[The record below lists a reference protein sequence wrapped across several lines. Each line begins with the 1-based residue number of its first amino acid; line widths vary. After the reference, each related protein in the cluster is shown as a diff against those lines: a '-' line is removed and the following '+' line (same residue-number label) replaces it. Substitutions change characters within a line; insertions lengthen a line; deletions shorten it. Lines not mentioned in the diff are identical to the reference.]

1 MGGMLVGP
9 QVWPGGHNLK
19 PPKAAFGH
27 TIDPMNT
34 PSHVFLEQ
42 EFLALVT
49 FSLILPVA
57 IYWFLFKRASIS
69 RFAVMGFAAVLI
81 VMAGIDVYLL
91 QALADL
97 SRSTPNTLDDRLF
110 LSGISIALYL
120 LPAVFAGIGINLLS
134 HILIDHLHRAEAR
147 HDREE
152 RSGR

>member
-1 MGGMLVGP
+1 
-9 QVWPGGHNLK
+9 
-19 PPKAAFGH
+19 
-27 TIDPMNT
+27 
-34 PSHVFLEQ
+34 
-42 EFLALVT
+42 
-49 FSLILPVA
+49 
-57 IYWFLFKRASIS
+57 
-69 RFAVMGFAAVLI
+69 MGFAAVLI